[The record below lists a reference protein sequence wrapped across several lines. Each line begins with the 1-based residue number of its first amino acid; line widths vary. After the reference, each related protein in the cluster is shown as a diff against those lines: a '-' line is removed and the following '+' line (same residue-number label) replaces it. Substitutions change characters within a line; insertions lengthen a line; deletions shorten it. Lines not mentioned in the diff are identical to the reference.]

1 VHLAAELARPG
12 SPSIIWN
19 WPVPEVSAPSSNFRS
34 VPEGDVRASDPDDRF
49 RREAALRQPRDER
62 ELSTRSCRS
71 PHTNLGAKRQ
81 PVPAMRGGR
90 QGRVPTPCATKLRH
104 APDVPGDALLPL
116 DN

>member
-49 RREAALRQPRDER
+49 RRI
-62 ELSTRSCRS
+62 
-71 PHTNLGAKRQ
+71 
-81 PVPAMRGGR
+81 GGV
-90 QGRVPTPCATKLRH
+90 GH
-104 APDVPGDALLPL
+104 ARPNGHCIPGGNVAQR
-116 DN
+116 